1 MTDGPAGVVA
11 EGAVR
16 LRVPLRRPLLSARG
30 TVAAHEAW
38 ILRLRAPDGRTGV
51 GETTLGPGATDAAR
65 DALTAA
71 VRALVAG
78 TRPLPDAT
86 ADADPVERALRAAT
100 DGALLDLGL
109 LPDLAVRRPA
119 IVLNALCEGP
129 DRESVLAAAEAAVA
143 AGYRALKLKA
153 DADPAALLA
162 AVRER
167 VGGGIALR
175 LDVNGTWPAAE
186 APGRLAELA
195 PFRPAYVEQ
204 PVAPGDPAADAALR
218 AGSPVPIA
226 LDESVRSLAD
236 ARALLAAGA
245 ADHLVVKLS
254 RVGGPQVALAIAREA
269 AAAGV
274 GVTIASLLETGI
286 GLAAAGVVAAALPGD
301 GSEAHGLATAEL
313 LVDDLVTGLPVISD
327 GRTDVLP
334 GPGLRLAPDR
344 EAIRALAHEVV
355 GRWR

>member
-1 MTDGPAGVVA
+1 MTDGAAGVVA

-16 LRVPLRRPLLSARG
+16 LRVPLRRPLISARG
-30 TVAAHEAW
+30 TIAAHEGW

-51 GETTLGPGATDAAR
+51 GETTLGPGAAEPMR
-65 DALTAA
+65 DALA
-71 VRALVAG
+71 VAMRALVAG
-78 TRPLPDAT
+78 TRALPDGG

-109 LPDLAVRRPA
+109 LPDLAQRRPS

-129 DRESVLAAAEAAVA
+129 DREAVLAAAEAAVA
-143 AGYRALKLKA
+143 AGYRTLKLKA
-153 DADPAALLA
+153 DADPVALLA
-162 AVRER
+162 LLGER
-167 VGGGIALR
+167 VGAEIAFR
-175 LDVNGTWPAAE
+175 LDVNGAWPAAE
-186 APGRLAELA
+186 APGRLVELA
-195 PFRPAYVEQ
+195 DVQPAYVEQ
-204 PVAPGDPAADAALR
+204 PIAPGDPAADAALR

-236 ARALLAAGA
+236 AQALIAAGA

-274 GVTIASLLETGI
+274 GVTIASLLESGI
-286 GLAAAGVVAAALPGD
+286 GLAAAAAVAAALPGD

-313 LVDDLVTGLPVISD
+313 LVDDLVTGVPVIAD
-327 GRTDVLP
+327 GRMDLLP
-334 GPGLRLAPDR
+334 GPGLRLTPDR
-344 EAIRALAHEVV
+344 DAIRALAHEVV